1 MKKLF
6 SFVFMVAIMVLP
18 FAVQAQIIAAP
29 PSWDFT
35 TPTTS
40 FNTLYYVVFGLLTVV
55 VGQLAKYSKI
65 FSAIPQTFLKVAA
78 AAVPVVFIA
87 LHFGLSATVCCDL
100 LSDLFFTIFATA
112 RRVKRVAWVRL

>member
-87 LHFGLSATVCCDL
+87 LHFGLSATV
-100 LSDLFFTIFATA
+100 LSSIYGAVISLFFGAGMYSG
-112 RRVKRVAWVRL
+112 VQSLKN